1 MATTA
6 RQTQTRIDEPTTP
19 AGLPSVLAVVVTH
32 SGRTW
37 LRDCLVALNLQTYPL
52 LDVLVV
58 DDASPDSRQR
68 PAIKRIAKRHLRR
81 RRWGHLRTPRP
92 LGFGGAINWAL
103 GRVRTDAD
111 LLLFVHD
118 DAALTEA
125 SVERMVARVLADAT
139 TAIVGPKIVSWDDPD
154 RLEEIGMA
162 TDRFGYPYKG
172 LDEGEIDL
180 GQHDASHEVF
190 YVTSTCMLIRQEVF
204 RRLRGWDARM
214 RAFSEDLDLCWRAR
228 VAGYTV
234 RVEPQA
240 KARHA
245 IALARGE
252 RPSPFEPAR
261 YFIRRNRLRAVTKSA
276 SGLRLIALI
285 PQFLLLTLVEMLGF
299 VILRQPREIW
309 NLARALAWNF
319 VSLPQTLAE
328 RSRVQRHRK
337 VPDRKLRRLTV
348 RESTRV
354 RAYIGH
360 QADRLEHVWGRR
372 AELLSRRT
380 GQAKA
385 LTGKLRGL
393 TGVLLFV
400 GLLGFLLGFRDFLLS
415 PPAAIGELLPFPE
428 RLTAVWRAWGSPW
441 RGVGL
446 GQEATPVP
454 ALGIL
459 GFVPVLTLGAA
470 GVAQKVLVLGLG
482 AVAFAGMHHL
492 VSDMV
497 DRPARFAAGLAY
509 ALGSV
514 GYSGVRE
521 GALGALFFGAAAPFV
536 LAAMLQLTGWTRPPR
551 WNRGR
556 AVARVVLGAAVS
568 AAFVPGSLFLY
579 AACAVVLA
587 VVRGLV
593 EPGARAFR
601 GFTSCAVALVLAWV
615 VLLPWSASWLAEGG
629 PLDLLF
635 AADTWKAYAA
645 GFRDHGMASVLL
657 GQTPEGPAL
666 FGIALTVLGL
676 VAVFVAEGQRRR
688 LALALWS
695 VVVLTGGIVALVA
708 AGLVRPPVATPT
720 EAGVLASLAFAGLAG
735 VAVGAFRLDLP
746 RRGLGLVHA
755 ATLTAIS
762 VGVVLI
768 GAGLG
773 PALWHGEWEPGG
785 GAGRDNSEDIAQVG
799 ALLQA
804 EARQAGE
811 FRVLWS
817 GETWQS
823 AGLSVARP
831 VDGHFLTGA
840 RGHVFSDLFQRVSPD
855 AENALHSVVA
865 SIESGATDRGGT
877 LLGAFNVRYVVLGRD
892 GAAAPWLDQ
901 RDLAL
906 IRTESRYLLLENQAA
921 LERAA
926 VYPQVP
932 APVAAV
938 AERDPALLPDATAR
952 SGFTVEPLSASRYS
966 SERVAATGVLFLAE
980 AAHPGWE
987 ATAGGA
993 RLERA
998 EGGWGNA
1005 FTVPPSARGP
1015 LVVSFPR
1022 ELSDLVWLV
1031 GIVLAWVVL
1040 LGAAFSQA
1048 KRVPGRPGGR
1058 RGPVTHRR
1066 TTEGRS

>member
-1 MATTA
+1 MTTTA
-6 RQTQTRIDEPTTP
+6 RQTQTRSEE
-19 AGLPSVLAVVVTH
+19 AAAAGGLPSVLAIVVTH
-32 SGRTW
+32 AGRPW
-37 LRDCLVALNLQTYPL
+37 LRDCLVSLNLQTYPL

-58 DDASPDSRQR
+58 DDASPDSRER

-103 GRVRTDAD
+103 GRVRTDAE
-111 LLLFVHD
+111 LLLFIHD
-118 DAALTEA
+118 DAALTET

-180 GQHDASHEVF
+180 GQHDASAEVF
-190 YVTSTCMLIRQEVF
+190 YVTSTCMLMRQEVF

-234 RVEPQA
+234 RVEPLA

-252 RPSPFEPAR
+252 RPSPFEPSR
-261 YFIRRNRLRAVTKSA
+261 YYIRRNRLRAVTKSA

-299 VILRQPREIW
+299 VILRQPGEIW
-309 NLARALAWNF
+309 SLARAVGWNL
-319 VSLPQTLAE
+319 VTLPQTLTE
-328 RSRVQRHRK
+328 RARVQRHRK

-360 QADRLEHVWGRR
+360 QAERLEHVWGRR
-372 AELLSRRT
+372 AELVSRRT
-380 GQAKA
+380 GQARA
-385 LTGKLRGL
+385 ITGKLRGL
-393 TGVLLFV
+393 TGLLLFL
-400 GLLGFLLGFRDFLLS
+400 GLLGFLLGFRAFLLS

-428 RLTAVWRAWGSPW
+428 RVTGLWRAWATPW

-446 GQEATPVP
+446 GHEAAPVP

-459 GFVPVLTLGAA
+459 GFLPVITFGAA

-482 AVAFAGMHHL
+482 AVAFVGMHHL

-514 GYSGVRE
+514 GYSGVRD
-521 GALGALFFGAAAPFV
+521 GALGALFFGAAAPFAI
-536 LAAMLQLTGWTRPPR
+536 AAMLQLTGWVKPPR

-568 AAFVPGSLFLY
+568 AAFVPGSLILY

-587 VVRGLV
+587 VVRGLI
-593 EPGARAFR
+593 EPGSRALR
-601 GFTSCAVALVLAWV
+601 SFTSCAIALLLAWV
-615 VLLPWSASWLAEGG
+615 ILLPWSSTWLSEGG
-629 PLDLLF
+629 PLGLLF
-635 AADTWKAYAA
+635 GDATWKDYAA
-645 GFRDHGMASVLL
+645 GFRDHGMSSVLL

-666 FGIALTVLGL
+666 FGLALTVLGL

-695 VVVLTGGIVALVA
+695 IVVLTGGIAALVA
-708 AGLVRPPVATPT
+708 AGFLRPPVATPT
-720 EAGVLASLAFAGLAG
+720 EAGVLASMSFAGLTG

-746 RRGLGLVHA
+746 RRGLGLAHA

-762 VGVVLI
+762 IAVVLVV
-768 GAGLG
+768 AGLG

-785 GAGRDNSEDIAQVG
+785 GTGRDNSEDIAQVG
-799 ALLQA
+799 SLLQA

-817 GETWQS
+817 GSTWESPELS
-823 AGLSVARP
+823 AARP

-840 RGHVFSDLFQRVSPD
+840 RGQVLADLFQRGAPP
-855 AENALHSVVA
+855 AEESLNSVIA
-865 SIESGATDRGGT
+865 SIESGSTDRGGT
-877 LLGAFNVRYVVLGRD
+877 LLGAFNVRYVVLARD
-892 GAAAPWLDQ
+892 EAATSWLDQ
-901 RDLAL
+901 RDLGL
-906 IRTESRYLLLENQAA
+906 IRTESRYFLLENQAA

-926 VYPQVP
+926 IYAQAPP
-932 APVAAV
+932 PVAAV
-938 AERDPALLPDATAR
+938 AERDPSLVPQTPVPRTFDA
-952 SGFTVEPLSASRYS
+952 EPVSASRFAAR
-966 SERVAATGVLFLAE
+966 RVAGPGHLFLAE
-980 AAHPGWE
+980 AAHPRWE
-987 ATAGGA
+987 ATIAGA
-993 RLERA
+993 RLQRA
-998 EGGWGNA
+998 DGGWGNA
-1005 FTVPPSARGP
+1005 FEVPDSAKGP
-1015 LVVSFPR
+1015 LLVRFPR
-1022 ELSDLVWLV
+1022 EISDIAWLIAI
-1031 GIVLAWVVL
+1031 GLAWIVT
-1040 LGAAFSQA
+1040 LGGAFSRA
-1048 KRVPGRPGGR
+1048 KRVPGRTGPATHGR
-1058 RGPVTHRR
+1058 R
-1066 TTEGRS
+1066 RS

>member
-1 MATTA
+1 MTTTE
-6 RQTQTRIDEPTTP
+6 QTQPRADDALTSG
-19 AGLPSVLAVVVTH
+19 GLPSVLAVVVTH
-32 SGRTW
+32 AGRPW
-37 LRDCLVALNLQTYPL
+37 LRDCLVSLNLQTYPL

-58 DDASPDSRQR
+58 DDASPDSREQ

-111 LLLFVHD
+111 LLLFIHD
-118 DAALTEA
+118 DAALTET

-180 GQHDASHEVF
+180 GQHDASAEVF

-234 RVEPQA
+234 RVEPLA

-245 IALARGE
+245 IALAKGE

-285 PQFLLLTLVEMLGF
+285 PQYLLLTLVEMLAF
-299 VILRQPREIW
+299 VILRQPGEIW
-309 NLARALAWNF
+309 SLARAVGWNL
-319 VSLPQTLAE
+319 VTLPQTLAE
-328 RSRVQRHRK
+328 RARVQRHRK

-354 RAYIGH
+354 RAYVGH
-360 QADRLEHVWGRR
+360 QAERLEHVWGRR
-372 AELLSRRT
+372 AEFVSRRT
-380 GQAKA
+380 GQARA

-393 TGVLLFV
+393 TGLLLFI
-400 GLLGFLLGFRDFLLS
+400 GLLGFALGFRDFLLS

-428 RLTAVWRAWGSPW
+428 RMTGLWRAWATPW

-454 ALGIL
+454 AMGIL
-459 GFVPVLTLGAA
+459 GFLPVVTLGAA
-470 GVAQKVLVLGLG
+470 GVAQKLLVLGLG
-482 AVAFAGMHHL
+482 AIAFVGVHHL

-514 GYSGVRE
+514 GYSGIRE

-536 LAAMLQLTGWTRPPR
+536 IASMLQLTGWVKPPR

-556 AVARVVLGAAVS
+556 AVARVVLGAALS
-568 AAFVPGSLFLY
+568 AAFVPGSLLLY
-579 AACAVVLA
+579 AACAAVLTI
-587 VVRGLV
+587 VRAAI
-593 EPGARAFR
+593 EPGSRALRSFI
-601 GFTSCAVALVLAWV
+601 SCAIALLLAWV
-615 VLLPWSASWLAEGG
+615 ILLPWSASWLHPDG
-629 PLDLLF
+629 PFGLLF
-635 AADTWKAYAA
+635 GDATWEGYAA
-645 GFRDHGMASVLL
+645 GFRDHGMSSVLL

-666 FGIALTVLGL
+666 FGLALTVLGL

-708 AGLVRPPVATPT
+708 AGWIRPPVASPT
-720 EAGVLASLAFAGLAG
+720 EAGVLASLAFAGLTG

-762 VGVVLI
+762 VAVVLVA
-768 GAGLG
+768 AGLG

-799 ALLQA
+799 AVLQA

-817 GETWQS
+817 GDTWESPGAS
-823 AGLSVARP
+823 AARP
-831 VDGHFLTGA
+831 GSGRFVTGA
-840 RGHVFSDLFQRVSPD
+840 RGHVLTDLFQRGTPAAEADLD
-855 AENALHSVVA
+855 AVIS
-865 SIESGATDRGGT
+865 SIESGTTDRGGS
-877 LLGAFNVRYVVLGRD
+877 LLGAFNVRFVVLARD
-892 GAAAPWLDQ
+892 GSERPWLDQ

-906 IRTESRYLLLENQAA
+906 IRTEARYLLLENQDA
-921 LERAA
+921 LGRAA
-926 VYPQVP
+926 VYAH
-932 APVAAV
+932 APPPVQAV
-938 AERDPALLPDATAR
+938 ADRDPSLVPHTAVPR
-952 SGFTVEPLSASRYS
+952 TFTAQPLSASRYS
-966 SERVAATGVLFLAE
+966 ASRVAGPGLLFLAE
-980 AAHPGWE
+980 AADPGWE
-987 ATAGGA
+987 ATIAGA
-993 RLERA
+993 PLPRA

-1005 FTVPPSARGP
+1005 FEVPETARGP
-1015 LVVSFPR
+1015 LLVGFPR
-1022 ELSDLVWLV
+1022 ELSDVLWLV
-1031 GIVLAWVVL
+1031 AILIAWIVT
-1040 LGAAFSQA
+1040 LGAAFSRA
-1048 KRVPGRPGGR
+1048 KRVPGRSGR
-1058 RGPVTHRR
+1058 HRGPVTHGRR
-1066 TTEGRS
+1066 T

>member
-1 MATTA
+1 MTTT
-6 RQTQTRIDEPTTP
+6 RQTQTRTED
-19 AGLPSVLAVVVTH
+19 AAASGGLPSVLAIVVTH
-32 SGRTW
+32 SGRPW

-58 DDASPDSRQR
+58 DDASPDSREQ

-103 GRVRTDAD
+103 SRVRTDAD
-111 LLLFVHD
+111 LLLFIHD
-118 DAALTEA
+118 DAALTET

-180 GQHDASHEVF
+180 GQHDASAEVF
-190 YVTSTCMLIRQEVF
+190 YVTSTCMLMRQEVF
-204 RRLRGWDARM
+204 KRLRGWDARM

-228 VAGYTV
+228 VAGYSV
-234 RVEPQA
+234 RVEPMA

-252 RPSPFEPAR
+252 RPSPFEPSR
-261 YFIRRNRLRAVTKSA
+261 YYIRRNRLRAVTKSA

-299 VILRQPREIW
+299 VVLRQPGEIW
-309 NLARALAWNF
+309 SLARALGWNLAT
-319 VSLPQTLAE
+319 LPQTLAE
-328 RSRVQRHRK
+328 RARVQRHRK

-354 RAYIGH
+354 RAYVGH

-380 GQAKA
+380 GQARA
-385 LTGKLRGL
+385 LTGRLRGL
-393 TGVLLFV
+393 TGVLVFV

-428 RLTAVWRAWGSPW
+428 RATGMWRAWGTPW

-459 GFVPVLTLGAA
+459 GFVPIATLGAA
-470 GVAQKVLVLGLG
+470 GVAQKLLVLGLG
-482 AVAFAGMHHL
+482 ALAFVGIHHL

-497 DRPARFAAGLAY
+497 DRPARYAAGLAY

-514 GYSGVRE
+514 GYSGIRE

-536 LAAMLQLTGWTRPPR
+536 IAAMLQLTGWVKPPR

-568 AAFVPGSLFLY
+568 AAFVPGSLILY
-579 AACAVVLA
+579 AVCAAMLA
-587 VVRGLV
+587 IVRGLI
-593 EPGARAFR
+593 EPGSRVVR
-601 GFTSCAVALVLAWV
+601 GFTSCAIALVLAWV
-615 VLLPWSASWLAEGG
+615 VLLPWSATWLSDGG
-629 PLDLLF
+629 PLTLLF
-635 AADTWKAYAA
+635 GDDTWRAYAA
-645 GFRDHGMASVLL
+645 GYRDHGMSSVLL

-666 FGIALTVLGL
+666 YGVALTVLGL

-695 VVVLTGGIVALVA
+695 IVVLTGGIAGLVA
-708 AGLVRPPVATPT
+708 AGLIRPPVATPT
-720 EAGVLASLAFAGLAG
+720 EAGVLASLAFAGLTG

-762 VGVVLI
+762 VAVVLF

-785 GAGRDNSEDIAQVG
+785 GFGRDNSEDVAQIG
-799 ALLQA
+799 SLLEA
-804 EARQAGE
+804 EARQAGD

-823 AGLSVARP
+823 PGLSAARP
-831 VDGHFLTGA
+831 VGDHFLTGA
-840 RGHVFSDLFQRVSPD
+840 RGQVLNDLFQRGAPA
-855 AENALHSVVA
+855 AEDALHSVLA
-865 SIESGATDRGGT
+865 SIEGGATDRGGS
-877 LLGAFNVRYVVLGRD
+877 LLGAFNIRFVVLTPD
-892 GAAAPWLDQ
+892 GNAAPWLDQ

-906 IRTESRYLLLENQAA
+906 IRTEPRYLLLENQDA
-921 LERAA
+921 LDRAA
-926 VYPQVP
+926 VYPRTP
-932 APVAAV
+932 PPVQAV
-938 AERDPALLPDATAR
+938 AKSDPSLMPETAAPPAFAATPVSPSRFTAR
-952 SGFTVEPLSASRYS
+952 
-966 SERVAATGVLFLAE
+966 RVAGPGTLFLAE
-980 AAHPGWE
+980 ASDPRWE
-987 ATAGGA
+987 ATVGGA
-993 RLERA
+993 PLARTD
-998 EGGWGNA
+998 GGWANA
-1005 FTVPPSARGP
+1005 FEVPDSAADA
-1015 LVVSFPR
+1015 LVVRFPR
-1022 ELSDLVWLV
+1022 EVSDVVWLV
-1031 GIVLAWVVL
+1031 VIVLAWIVL
-1040 LGAAFSQA
+1040 LGAAFSRA
-1048 KRVPGRPGGR
+1048 KRVPGRSGGR
-1058 RGPVTHRR
+1058 RGPVTQKGR
-1066 TTEGRS
+1066 T

>member
-1 MATTA
+1 MTTTT
-6 RQTQTRIDEPTTP
+6 RQTQTRADE
-19 AGLPSVLAVVVTH
+19 AGGLPSVLAVVVTH
-32 SGRTW
+32 AGRPW
-37 LRDCLVALNLQTYPL
+37 LRDCLVGLNLQTYPL

-58 DDASPDSRQR
+58 DDASPDSREQ

-111 LLLFVHD
+111 LLLFIHD
-118 DAALTEA
+118 DAALTET

-180 GQHDASHEVF
+180 GQHDASAEVF

-204 RRLRGWDARM
+204 KRLRGWDARM

-234 RVEPQA
+234 RVEPLA

-261 YFIRRNRLRAVTKSA
+261 YYIRRNRLRAVTKSA

-299 VILRQPREIW
+299 VVLRQPGEIW
-309 NLARALAWNF
+309 SLARAVGWNLLT
-319 VSLPQTLAE
+319 LPQTLTE
-328 RSRVQRHRK
+328 RARVQRHRK

-372 AELLSRRT
+372 AELVSRRT
-380 GQAKA
+380 GQARA

-393 TGVLLFV
+393 TGVLVFV

-428 RLTAVWRAWGSPW
+428 RLTGMWRAWATPW

-459 GFVPVLTLGAA
+459 GFVPVVTFGAA
-470 GVAQKVLVLGLG
+470 GVAQKLLVFGLG
-482 AVAFAGMHHL
+482 AIAFVGVHHL

-536 LAAMLQLTGWTRPPR
+536 LAAMLQLTGWVKPPR

-556 AVARVVLGAAVS
+556 AVARVVLGAAIS
-568 AAFVPGSLFLY
+568 AAFVPGSLILY
-579 AACAVVLA
+579 AACAGLLA
-587 VVRGLV
+587 LVRGLI
-593 EPGARAFR
+593 EPGSRALR
-601 GFTSCAVALVLAWV
+601 GFTSCAIAT
-615 VLLPWSASWLAEGG
+615 WLDDGG
-629 PLDLLF
+629 PLNLLF
-635 AADTWKAYAA
+635 GDATWKTYAA
-645 GFRDHGMASVLL
+645 EFRDHGMSSVLL

-666 FGIALTVLGL
+666 FGLALTVLGL

-695 VVVLTGGIVALVA
+695 VVVLTGGISALVA

-720 EAGVLASLAFAGLAG
+720 EAGVLASLAFAGLTG

-762 VGVVLI
+762 IAVVLV

-785 GAGRDNSEDIAQVG
+785 GSGRDNSEDVAQVG

-804 EARQAGE
+804 EARQAGD

-817 GETWQS
+817 GDVWES
-823 AGLSVARP
+823 PGLSAARP
-831 VDGHFLTGA
+831 AGGHFITGA
-840 RGHVFSDLFQRVSPD
+840 RGHVLSDLFQRATPA
-855 AENALHSVVA
+855 AENEIESVIS
-865 SIESGATDRGGT
+865 SIESGATDRGGS
-877 LLGAFNVRYVVLGRD
+877 LLGAFNVRFVVLARD
-892 GAAAPWLDQ
+892 GSAAPWLDQ

-906 IRTESRYLLLENQAA
+906 IRTESRYLLLENQSA

-926 VYPQVP
+926 VYAGPPPPVEAVAQRDPSLVP
-932 APVAAV
+932 DTAVPRTFTAEPVAPSRF
-938 AERDPALLPDATAR
+938 EAR
-952 SGFTVEPLSASRYS
+952 
-966 SERVAATGVLFLAE
+966 RVAGPGTLFLAE
-980 AAHPGWE
+980 AAHPRWE
-987 ATAGGA
+987 ATVSGE

-998 EGGWGNA
+998 PGGWGNA
-1005 FTVPPSARGP
+1005 FTVPDTAAGP
-1015 LVVSFPR
+1015 LLVRFPR
-1022 ELSDLVWLV
+1022 EVADIVWLV
-1031 GIVLAWVVL
+1031 AIALAWIVT
-1040 LGAAFSQA
+1040 LGAAFSRS
-1048 KRVPGRPGGR
+1048 KRVPARPGGR
-1058 RGPVTHRR
+1058 TGPVTKRPAQ
-1066 TTEGRS
+1066 

>member
-1 MATTA
+1 MTTTT
-6 RQTQTRIDEPTTP
+6 RQTQPRSDDAP
-19 AGLPSVLAVVVTH
+19 APGGLPSVLAIVVTH
-32 SGRTW
+32 AGRPW
-37 LRDCLVALNLQTYPL
+37 LRECLVGLNLQTYPL

-58 DDASPDSRQR
+58 DDASPDARER
-68 PAIKRIAKRHLRR
+68 PTIKRIAKRHLRR

-111 LLLFVHD
+111 LLLFIHD
-118 DAALTEA
+118 DAALTET

-180 GQHDASHEVF
+180 GQHDASTEVF
-190 YVTSTCMLIRQEVF
+190 YVTSTCMMIRQEVF
-204 RRLRGWDARM
+204 RRLRGWDAKM
-214 RAFSEDLDLCWRAR
+214 RAFAEDLDLCWRAR

-234 RVEPQA
+234 RVEPLA

-299 VILRQPREIW
+299 VVLRQPGEIW
-309 NLARALAWNF
+309 SLARALGWNL
-319 VSLPQTLAE
+319 VTLPQTLAE
-328 RSRVQRHRK
+328 RARVQRHRK

-354 RAYIGH
+354 RAYVGY
-360 QADRLEHVWGRR
+360 QAERLEQVWGRR
-372 AELLSRRT
+372 AEFVSRQT

-400 GLLGFLLGFRDFLLS
+400 GLLGFVLGFRDFLLS

-428 RLTAVWRAWGSPW
+428 RMTGLWRAWATPW

-446 GQEATPVP
+446 GQEALPVP
-454 ALGIL
+454 AMGIL
-459 GFVPVLTLGAA
+459 GFLPVITLGAA
-470 GVAQKVLVLGLG
+470 GVAQKLLVLGLG
-482 AVAFAGMHHL
+482 AVAFVGVHHL

-536 LAAMLQLTGWTRPPR
+536 IASMLQLTGWVKPPR

-568 AAFVPGSLFLY
+568 AAFVPGSLLLY
-579 AACAVVLA
+579 LA
-587 VVRGLV
+587 VAAVLSIVRGV
-593 EPGARAFR
+593 IEPGSRSLR
-601 GFTSCAVALVLAWV
+601 SFTSCLIAFLLAWV
-615 VLLPWSASWLAEGG
+615 ILLPWSGSWLQPDG
-629 PLDLLF
+629 PLGLLVGD
-635 AADTWKAYAA
+635 ATWQGYAA
-645 GFRDHGMASVLL
+645 GFRDHGMSSVLL

-666 FGIALTVLGL
+666 FGVALTVLGL
-676 VAVFVAEGQRRR
+676 VAVFVSQGQRRR

-695 VVVLTGGIVALVA
+695 IVVLTGGIVALVA
-708 AGLVRPPVATPT
+708 AGVLRPPVASPT
-720 EAGVLASLAFAGLAG
+720 EAGVLASLAFAGLTG

-755 ATLTAIS
+755 ATLTALSIA
-762 VGVVLI
+762 VVLV

-773 PALWHGEWEPGG
+773 PALWRGEWEPGG

-811 FRVLWS
+811 FRVLWL
-817 GETWQS
+817 GDTWESPAES
-823 AGLSVARP
+823 AARP
-831 VDGHFLTGA
+831 GDGHFVTGA
-840 RGHVFSDLFQRVSPD
+840 RGHVLTDLFQRSAPA
-855 AENALHSVVA
+855 AEADFDEVIR
-865 SIESGATDRGGT
+865 SIESGATDRGGS
-877 LLGAFNVRYVVLGRD
+877 LLGAFNVRFVVLARD
-892 GAAAPWLDQ
+892 GTARPWLDQ

-906 IRTESRYLLLENQAA
+906 IRTESRYLLLENQEA

-926 VYPQVP
+926 VYAQSPPSVQ
-932 APVAAV
+932 AV
-938 AERDPALLPDATAR
+938 EDRDPSLIPHTPVGRTFSIRPA
-952 SGFTVEPLSASRYS
+952 SASRFS
-966 SERVAATGVLFLAE
+966 APRVTGPGVLFLAE
-980 AAHPGWE
+980 AADRQWE
-987 ATAGGA
+987 ATIAGA
-993 RLERA
+993 RLERTD
-998 EGGWGNA
+998 GGWGNA
-1005 FTVPPSARGP
+1005 FDVPGSARGP
-1015 LVVSFPR
+1015 LLVTFPR
-1022 ELSDLVWLV
+1022 ELSDVLWL
-1031 GIVLAWVVL
+1031 IAIALAWVVT
-1040 LGAAFSQA
+1040 LGAAFSRA
-1048 KRVPGRPGGR
+1048 KRVPGRSGR
-1058 RGPVTHRR
+1058 HRGPVTQRAR
-1066 TTEGRS
+1066 A

>member
-1 MATTA
+1 MTTTT
-6 RQTQTRIDEPTTP
+6 RQTPTRPEEAAPADE
-19 AGLPSVLAVVVTH
+19 LPSVLAVVVTH
-32 SGRTW
+32 AGRPW
-37 LRDCLVALNLQTYPL
+37 LRDCLIGLNLQSYPL

-58 DDASPDSRQR
+58 DDASPDARER
-68 PAIKRIAKRHLRR
+68 PTIKRIAKRHLRR

-118 DAALTEA
+118 DAALTET

-180 GQHDASHEVF
+180 GQHDASAEVF

-234 RVEPQA
+234 RVEPLA

-252 RPSPFEPAR
+252 RSSPFEPAR
-261 YFIRRNRLRAVTKSA
+261 YYIRRNRLRAVTKSA

-299 VILRQPREIW
+299 VVLRQPGEIW
-309 NLARALAWNF
+309 SLARALAWNA
-319 VSLPQTLAE
+319 VTLPQTLAE
-328 RSRVQRHRK
+328 RARVQRHRK

-354 RAYIGH
+354 RAYVGH
-360 QADRLEHVWGRR
+360 QADRLEQVWGRR

-380 GQAKA
+380 GQARA

-393 TGVLLFV
+393 TGFLLF
-400 GLLGFLLGFRDFLLS
+400 LGFVGFALGFRDFLLS

-428 RLTAVWRAWGSPW
+428 RMTGLWRAWATPW

-470 GVAQKVLVLGLG
+470 GVAQKLLVLGLG
-482 AVAFAGMHHL
+482 AVAFVGVHHL

-521 GALGALFFGAAAPFV
+521 GALGAMFFGAAAPFV
-536 LAAMLQLTGWTRPPR
+536 IAAMLQLTGWVKPPR

-556 AVARVVLGAAVS
+556 AVARVTLGAAIS
-568 AAFVPGSLFLY
+568 AAFVPGSLLLY
-579 AACAVVLA
+579 AACAAVLSL
-587 VVRGLV
+587 VRGAI
-593 EPGARAFR
+593 EPGSRALR
-601 GFTSCAVALVLAWV
+601 SFTSCVIALLLAWV
-615 VLLPWSASWLAEGG
+615 VLLPWSATWLREGG
-629 PLDLLF
+629 PLAILF
-635 AADTWKAYAA
+635 GDATWEGYAA
-645 GFRDHGMASVLL
+645 GFRQHGMSSVLL

-666 FGIALTVLGL
+666 FGVALTVLGL
-676 VAVFVAEGQRRR
+676 IAVFVAEGQRRR

-695 VVVLTGGIVALVA
+695 IVVLTGVVVALVA

-720 EAGVLASLAFAGLAG
+720 EAGVLASLGFAGLTG

-762 VGVVLI
+762 VAVVLI

-785 GAGRDNSEDIAQVG
+785 GAGSDSSEDVAQVG

-817 GETWQS
+817 GKTWESPGRS
-823 AGLSVARP
+823 AARP
-831 VDGHFLTGA
+831 SPGHFLTGA
-840 RGHVFSDLFQRVSPD
+840 RGHLLTDLFQRGD
-855 AENALHSVVA
+855 TAAEDTLDSVIF
-865 SIESGATDRGGT
+865 SIESGATDRGGS
-877 LLGAFNVRYVVLGRD
+877 LLGAFNVRYVVLARD
-892 GAAAPWLDQ
+892 GTAAPWLDQ

-926 VYPQVP
+926 VYAQPP
-932 APVAAV
+932 PPVQAV
-938 AERDPALLPDATAR
+938 AGRDPSVIPDTPVPRTFTA
-952 SGFTVEPLSASRYS
+952 EPLSASRFAARRVDGPGTLFVAEAADARWEATIAGAPL
-966 SERVAATGVLFLAE
+966 ERVA
-980 AAHPGWE
+980 
-987 ATAGGA
+987 
-993 RLERA
+993 
-998 EGGWGNA
+998 GGWGNA
-1005 FTVPPSARGP
+1005 FDVPGSARGP
-1015 LVVSFPR
+1015 LVVAFPR
-1022 ELSDLVWLV
+1022 EAGDVVWLV
-1031 GIVLAWVVL
+1031 AIALAWIVT
-1040 LGAAFSQA
+1040 LGAAFSRA
-1048 KRVPGRPGGR
+1048 KRVAGRPGHR
-1058 RGPVTHRR
+1058 RGPVTQRR
-1066 TTEGRS
+1066 HT

>member
-1 MATTA
+1 MTTTV
-6 RQTQTRIDEPTTP
+6 RQTQTRPDDQTVPD
-19 AGLPSVLAVVVTH
+19 GLPSVLAIVVTH

-37 LRDCLVALNLQTYPL
+37 LRDCLVGLNLQTYPL

-58 DDASPDSRQR
+58 DDASPDSKEA
-68 PAIKRIAKRHLRR
+68 PTLKRIAKRHLKR
-81 RRWGHLRTPRP
+81 RRWGYLRTPRP

-103 GRVRTDAD
+103 ARVRTDAD

-118 DAALTEA
+118 DAALTPS

-139 TAIVGPKIVSWDDPD
+139 TAIVGPKIVAWDDPD

-190 YVTSTCMLIRQEVF
+190 YVTSTCMLIREEVF

-214 RAFSEDLDLCWRAR
+214 RAYAEDLDLCWRAR

-234 RVEPQA
+234 RVEPLA

-245 IALARGE
+245 IALAKGE
-252 RPSPFEPAR
+252 RRSPFEPAR

-285 PQFLLLTLVEMLGF
+285 PQYLLLTLVEMLGF

-309 NLARALAWNF
+309 SLTRALGWNLAT
-319 VSLPQTLAE
+319 LPQTITE

-372 AELLSRRT
+372 AELVSRRT
-380 GQAKA
+380 GQARA
-385 LTGKLRGL
+385 LTSKLRGL
-393 TGVLLFV
+393 AGVLLV
-400 GLLGFLLGFRDFLLS
+400 IGLVAFLLGFRDFLLS
-415 PPAAIGELLPFPE
+415 PPAVVGELLPFPE
-428 RLTAVWRAWGSPW
+428 RITGLWRAWATPW
-441 RGVGL
+441 RGAGL

-454 ALGIL
+454 AFALL
-459 GFVPVLTLGAA
+459 GFVPAVTLGAA
-470 GVAQKVLVLGLG
+470 GVAQKMLVLGLG
-482 AVAFAGMHHL
+482 AVAFVGMHHL

-509 ALGSV
+509 ALGAV
-514 GYSGVRE
+514 GYSGVRT

-536 LAAMLQLTGWTRPPR
+536 IASMLQLTGWVKPPR

-568 AAFVPGSLFLY
+568 AAFVPGSLLLY
-579 AACAVVLA
+579 LACAAVLS
-587 VVRGLV
+587 VMRSLM
-593 EPGARAFR
+593 EPATRALR
-601 GFTSCAVALVLAWV
+601 GFTSCLVALLLSWV
-615 VLLPWSASWLAEGG
+615 ILLPWSATWLDEGG

-635 AADTWKAYAA
+635 GADTWRSYAA

-657 GQTPEGPAL
+657 GQTPEAPAL
-666 FGIALTVLGL
+666 FGIALTTLGL
-676 VAVFVAEGQRRR
+676 VAVFVGEAQRRR

-695 VVVLTGGIVALVA
+695 IVVLTGGIIAAVA
-708 AGLVRPPVATPT
+708 AGWIRPPVASPT
-720 EAGVLASLAFAGLAG
+720 EAGVLASLAFAGLTG

-755 ATLTAIS
+755 ATLAAVS
-762 VGVVLI
+762 VAVVLM

-785 GAGRDNSEDIAQVG
+785 GSGRQTSEDVAQVG
-799 ALLQA
+799 SLLEA
-804 EARQAGE
+804 EARQTGE
-811 FRVLWS
+811 FRVLWEGEVWES
-817 GETWQS
+817 GGAS
-823 AGLSVARP
+823 AARP
-831 VDGHFLTGA
+831 PERHFLTGS
-840 RGHVFSDLFQRVSPD
+840 RGQVLADLFQKTPPGARASLD
-855 AENALHSVVA
+855 AVVA
-865 SIESGATDRGGT
+865 SIEQGTTDRGGS
-877 LLGAFNVRYVVLGRD
+877 LLGAFNVRYVVLQRGS
-892 GAAAPWLDQ
+892 GATPWLDQ
-901 RDLAL
+901 RDLGL
-906 IRTESRYLLLENQAA
+906 IRTEARYLLLENQAA
-921 LERAA
+921 LARAA
-926 VYPQVP
+926 VYEEMPSP
-932 APVAAV
+932 IAAV
-938 AERDPALLPDATAR
+938 EGGDPSLVPQSRVDWTYVAPPI
-952 SGFTVEPLSASRYS
+952 SPSRYES
-966 SERVAATGVLFLAE
+966 RRVTGPGTLFLAE
-980 AAHPGWE
+980 SAHSGWE
-987 ATAGGA
+987 ATVGGV
-993 RLERA
+993 RLARA

-1005 FTVPPSARGP
+1005 FTLPGSARGP
-1015 LVVSFPR
+1015 LVVRFPR
-1022 ELSDLVWLV
+1022 EVSDVVWLILV
-1031 GIVLAWVVL
+1031 ALAWTVA
-1040 LGAAFSQA
+1040 LGAAFSKA
-1048 KRVPGRPGGR
+1048 KRVPARADGR
-1058 RGPVTHRR
+1058 RGPLTHAGGR
-1066 TTEGRS
+1066 TS

>member
-1 MATTA
+1 MTTT
-6 RQTQTRIDEPTTP
+6 RQTQPRAEDAAGTG
-19 AGLPSVLAVVVTH
+19 GLPSVLAIVVTH
-32 SGRTW
+32 SGRPW

-58 DDASPDSRQR
+58 DDASPDSREQ
-68 PAIKRIAKRHLRR
+68 PAIKRIAKRHLKR

-111 LLLFVHD
+111 LLLFIHD
-118 DAALTEA
+118 DAALTET
-125 SVERMVARVLADAT
+125 SVERMVARILADAT

-180 GQHDASHEVF
+180 GQHDASAEVF
-190 YVTSTCMLIRQEVF
+190 YVTSTCMLMRQEVF

-214 RAFSEDLDLCWRAR
+214 RAFAEDLDLCWRAR
-228 VAGYTV
+228 VAGYAV
-234 RVEPQA
+234 RVEPLA

-252 RPSPFEPAR
+252 RPSPFEPSR

-299 VILRQPREIW
+299 VVLRQPREIW
-309 NLARALAWNF
+309 SLARALGWNL
-319 VSLPQTLAE
+319 VTLPQTLAE
-328 RSRVQRHRK
+328 RARVQRHRK

-372 AELLSRRT
+372 AELVSRRT
-380 GQAKA
+380 GQARA

-393 TGVLLFV
+393 TGILVFV

-428 RLTAVWRAWGSPW
+428 RVTGLWRSWATPW

-470 GVAQKVLVLGLG
+470 GVAQKLLVLGLG
-482 AVAFAGMHHL
+482 AIAFVGVHHL

-514 GYSGVRE
+514 GYSGVRD

-536 LAAMLQLTGWTRPPR
+536 IAAMLQLTGWVKPPR

-556 AVARVVLGAAVS
+556 AVARVVLGAAIS
-568 AAFVPGSLFLY
+568 AAFVPGSLILY

-587 VVRGLV
+587 VVRGLI
-593 EPGARAFR
+593 EPGSRAVR

-615 VLLPWSASWLAEGG
+615 VLLPWSATWLTEGG
-629 PLDLLF
+629 PLSLLF
-635 AADTWKAYAA
+635 GDDTWKPYAA

-666 FGIALTVLGL
+666 FGVALTILGL

-695 VVVLTGGIVALVA
+695 IVVLAGGIAGLVA

-720 EAGVLASLAFAGLAG
+720 EAGVLASLAFAGLTG

-762 VGVVLI
+762 VAVVLV

-785 GAGRDNSEDIAQVG
+785 GEGRDNSEDIAQVG

-811 FRVLWS
+811 FRVLWA
-817 GETWQS
+817 GQTWES
-823 AGLSVARP
+823 PGLSAARS
-831 VDGHFLTGA
+831 DAGHFLTGA
-840 RGHVFSDLFQRVSPD
+840 RGHVLADLFQRESPE
-855 AENALHSVVA
+855 AEDDFESVIA
-865 SIESGATDRGGT
+865 SIESGATDRGGS
-877 LLGAFNVRYVVLGRD
+877 LLGAFNVRFVVLARD
-892 GAAAPWLDQ
+892 GSAAPWLDQ

-906 IRTESRYLLLENQAA
+906 IRTETRYLLLENQAT

-926 VYPQVP
+926 VYAQ
-932 APVAAV
+932 APPPVQAV
-938 AERDPALLPDATAR
+938 AERDPSLVPETAAPRAFTATP
-952 SGFTVEPLSASRYS
+952 VSASRYAAA
-966 SERVAATGVLFLAE
+966 RVAGPGTLFVAE
-980 AAHPGWE
+980 SADPRWE
-987 ATAGGA
+987 ATVGGA
-993 RLERA
+993 RLQRTD
-998 EGGWGNA
+998 GGWGNA
-1005 FTVPPSARGP
+1005 FTVPDSARGP
-1015 LVVSFPR
+1015 LVVRFPR
-1022 ELSDLVWLV
+1022 EVSDLVWL
-1031 GIVLAWVVL
+1031 IVIALAWIVL
-1040 LGAAFSQA
+1040 LGAAFSRA
-1048 KRVPGRPGGR
+1048 KRVPGRPAGT
-1058 RGPVTHRR
+1058 RGPVTQR
-1066 TTEGRS
+1066 GRS